1 MNVKVVIAGLAV
13 LVGLLAG
20 FYGGYN
26 FGQAHAASSTR
37 GATAGLTQGQGTQG
51 FAGAAFA
58 GCPSPGASP
67 RPNAGANGRSGATGT
82 ISLLTSDS
90 FTVQN
95 PRCNTSVKVTFAPSV
110 IIRKTV
116 DGQVS
121 DLQNNQTVTVQGQR
135 QPDGSI
141 RATTITIVPAGAGGF
156 GGLAGGRGA
165 GFGGQGGSG
174 QG

>member
-1 MNVKVVIAGLAV
+1 LNVKVVIAGLAV

-37 GATAGLTQGQGTQG
+37 SGITSLTQGQGSQG

-67 RPNAGANGRSGATGT
+67 RPNANPNGRGAATGT
-82 ISLLTSDS
+82 ISLLTGDS

-95 PRCNTSVKVTFAPSV
+95 PRCNTSVKVTFAPSSV

-141 RATTITIVPAGAGGF
+141 KATTITIVPAGVGGF
-156 GGLAGGRGA
+156 GGAGGRGA
-165 GFGGQGGSG
+165 GFGGQGGSS

>member
-26 FGQAHAASSTR
+26 FGQAHAASRSSSTV
-37 GATAGLTQGQGTQG
+37 AGLGQGQGGQG

-58 GCPSPGASP
+58 GCPSPGATP
-67 RPNAGANGRSGATGT
+67 RANANPNRAGATGT
-82 ISLLTSDS
+82 ISLLTPSG

-110 IIRKTV
+110 IVRKTV

-141 RATTITIVPAGAGGF
+141 RA
-156 GGLAGGRGA
+156 
-165 GFGGQGGSG
+165 
-174 QG
+174 

>member
-1 MNVKVVIAGLAV
+1 MNIKVVIAGLAV
-13 LVGLLAG
+13 LIGLLAG

-26 FGQAHAASSTR
+26 FGQAHAASRTGS
-37 GATAGLTQGQGTQG
+37 AAAGLGQGQGGQG

-58 GCPSPGASP
+58 GCPSPGATP
-67 RPNAGANGRSGATGT
+67 RSNAGPNGRGGATGT
-82 ISLLTSDS
+82 ISLLTSS
-90 FTVQN
+90 GFTVQN

-110 IIRKTV
+110 IVRKTV

-156 GGLAGGRGA
+156 GGLGGGRRA
-165 GFGGQGGSG
+165 GSGGVGQG
-174 QG
+174 